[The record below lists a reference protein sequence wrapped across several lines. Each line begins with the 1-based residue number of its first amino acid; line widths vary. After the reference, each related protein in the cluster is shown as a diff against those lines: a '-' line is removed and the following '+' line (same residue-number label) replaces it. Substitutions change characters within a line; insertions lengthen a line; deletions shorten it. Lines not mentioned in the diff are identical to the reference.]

1 MGEPSYAGVVRP
13 VAGVRYPVPRGG
25 ATLFSASAVAVA
37 AYCGT
42 PAAGF
47 LLIAENY
54 RRLGERRFVGA
65 VLVLGI
71 AATWLEAV
79 CVLFLPFAAWLPLC
93 IGLLVA
99 TRLFAARAQG
109 AFVAQHVS
117 RGGRLGSRWVAFGAG
132 MACLGAVLAA
142 WLILT
147 YFETT
152 FR

>member
-1 MGEPSYAGVVRP
+1 MGDTSYAGAVRP

-99 TRLFAARAQG
+99 TRLFAVRAQG

>member
-1 MGEPSYAGVVRP
+1 MGESSYAGVVRT
-13 VAGVRYPVPRGG
+13 VARMRYSAPSEGV
-25 ATLFSASAVAVA
+25 TLFSASAVAVA

-54 RRLGERRFVGA
+54 RRLGERRVVAGT
-65 VLVLGI
+65 LILGI

-93 IGLLVA
+93 LGLLVA
-99 TRLFAARAQG
+99 TRVFAARTQG
-109 AFVAQHVS
+109 AFVARHVS

-132 MACLGAVLAA
+132 MACLSAVLAA
-142 WLILT
+142 WLILKL
-147 YFETT
+147 F
-152 FR
+152 

>member
-1 MGEPSYAGVVRP
+1 MGESSFAGLVRP
-13 VAGVRYPVPRGG
+13 IAGFRSTAPSGG
-25 ATLFSASAVAVA
+25 ETLFSASAVAVA

-54 RRLGERRFVGA
+54 RRLGERRFVAGTLI
-65 VLVLGI
+65 VGI

-79 CVLFLPFAAWLPLC
+79 CVLFLPFTAWLPLC
-93 IGLLVA
+93 IGLLLA

-109 AFVAQHVS
+109 ALLAQHVS
-117 RGGRLGSRWVAFGAG
+117 RGGRLGSRWVAMGAG

-142 WLILT
+142 WLILNL
-147 YFETT
+147 F
-152 FR
+152 